1 MKFSLDRFAQLL
13 FALSLIGYA
22 CTRLGF
28 RTDDLILW
36 LALTGL
42 WFFLL
47 VGPVISFGDEEDE
60 T

>member
-1 MKFSLDRFAQLL
+1 MKFFFDRFAQLI

-28 RTDDLILW
+28 TGEDIILW
-36 LALTGL
+36 LGLTGL

-47 VGPVISFGDEEDE
+47 VGPVISFEDEE

>member
-1 MKFSLDRFAQLL
+1 MKFSRDRFAQLV
-13 FALSLIGYA
+13 FALALIGYA

-36 LALTGL
+36 LVLTGL

-47 VGPVISFGDEEDE
+47 VGPVISLGDEDED
-60 T
+60 